1 MDVKSTFLNGE
12 LKEEV
17 YVAQPPGF
25 IIKGQEYEVYILKE
39 ALYGLRQAPR
49 AWNTKLGSTLEQ
61 LGFIQ
66 SPLKHGLYARGTG
79 NARLFVGV

>member
-39 ALYGLRQAPR
+39 ALYGLR
-49 AWNTKLGSTLEQ
+49 
-61 LGFIQ
+61 
-66 SPLKHGLYARGTG
+66 
-79 NARLFVGV
+79 